1 MLSLLDMLNHYLG
14 YFNMNVK
21 LKNRVYTGIGIAGVL
36 YLGYLTFNY
45 LRLGAWTRGL
55 LFLLIF
61 LVLVYFTALN
71 VIYYFTTKTAKF
83 DISPKIEKLLG
94 GRAAG
99 AGDDPMV
106 VGKHAAHTTKVIPA
120 AGLFHEQS
128 LLPAK
133 LVVDAT
139 QQANIEQLV
148 DSLVASNYLQLNYA
162 NRSDDDVY
170 QLAQKSGQPVYALG
184 DLVQLPFYELRE
196 QSGHYVVYAGR
207 NAIDSL
213 PVGEV
218 TEVGLMPTKDAAAK
232 YQIVLASAQLTG
244 GPYKIAGRSSVV
256 AGNEPFKLVI
266 QAAYKDPN
274 QAVTPTATTPLTT
287 GNRSTPTNTTSKS
300 TITES
305 TRMSRRNR

>member
-21 LKNRVYTGIGIAGVL
+21 LKNRVYTAIGIAGVL
-36 YLGYLTFNY
+36 YLGYLAINFI
-45 LRLGAWTRGL
+45 RLGAWTRGI

-61 LVLVYFTALN
+61 LVLVYFVSLN

-94 GRAAG
+94 GRPAG
-99 AGDDPMV
+99 AADDPMMG
-106 VGKHAAHTTKVIPA
+106 GKHAAQTTKVIPA

-133 LVVDAT
+133 MLVDTT
-139 QQANIEQLV
+139 QQANLDQLV
-148 DSLVASNYLQLNYA
+148 DQLVANNYLQLNYA
-162 NRSDDDVY
+162 DRSDEQIY
-170 QLAQKSGQPVYALG
+170 EHAQKSGQPVYALG
-184 DLVQLPFYELRE
+184 DTVQLPFYELRE
-196 QSGHYVVYAGR
+196 QNGRYFVYAGR

-218 TEVGLMPTKDAAAK
+218 TEVGLMPTQDAAAK
-232 YQIVLASAQLTG
+232 YRIVLASAQLTG
-244 GPYKIAGRSSVV
+244 GPYKMAGRSGVV
-256 AGNEPFKLVI
+256 AGNDPFKLVI

-274 QAVTPTATTPLTT
+274 AAVTPTSTATL
-287 GNRSTPTNTTSKS
+287 NTRQA
-300 TITES
+300 EPAPEP

>member
-21 LKNRVYTGIGIAGVL
+21 LKNRVYTAIGIAGVI
-36 YLGYLTFNY
+36 YLGYLAINFI
-45 LRLGAWTRGL
+45 RLGAWTRGI

-61 LVLVYFTALN
+61 LVLVYFVTLN

-83 DISPKIEKLLG
+83 DISPKIEKVLG
-94 GRAAG
+94 GRPAG
-99 AGDDPMV
+99 AADDPMLG
-106 VGKHAAHTTKVIPA
+106 GKHTAQATKVMPA

-133 LVVDAT
+133 LTVDAS
-139 QQANIEQLV
+139 QQANIEQVV
-148 DSLVASNYLQLNYA
+148 DGLVASNYLQLDYA
-162 NRSDDDVY
+162 GHSDEQIY
-170 QLAQKSGQPVYALG
+170 QAAQASGQPVYAVG
-184 DLVQLPFYELRE
+184 EGVQLPFYELRE
-196 QSGHYVVYAGR
+196 AQGRYLVYAGR

-218 TEVGLMPTKDAAAK
+218 TEVGLMPTKQAAAK

-244 GPYKIAGRSSVV
+244 GPNKIAGRSGAV
-256 AGNEPFKLVI
+256 AGSAPFQLIV
-266 QAAYKDPN
+266 QVAYKDPN
-274 QAVTPTATTPLTT
+274 ATVTSTPVDSSATNMGPRATTATE
-287 GNRSTPTNTTSKS
+287 SS
-300 TITES
+300 ES

>member
-21 LKNRVYTGIGIAGVL
+21 LKNRVYTLIGVAGVL
-36 YLGYLTFNY
+36 YLGYLAIYF
-45 LRLGAWTRGL
+45 LRAGAWTRGL
-55 LFLLIF
+55 LFLLVFVI
-61 LVLVYFTALN
+61 LVYFTVLN

-94 GRAAG
+94 GRAAS
-99 AGDDPMV
+99 AADDPMIG
-106 VGKHAAHTTKVIPA
+106 GKHAAHTTTVIPA

-133 LVVDAT
+133 LTVDAT
-139 QQANIEQLV
+139 QQANLEQLA
-148 DSLVASNYLQLNYA
+148 DSLVANGYLQLNYA
-162 NRSDDDVY
+162 NRSDEQIY
-170 QLAQKSGQPVYALG
+170 EQAQKTGQPVYALG
-184 DLVQLPFYELRE
+184 DLVQLPFYELR
-196 QSGHYVVYAGR
+196 QQGDHYLVYAGR

-218 TEVGLMPTKDAAAK
+218 TEVGLMPTKEAAAR

-244 GPYKIAGRSSVV
+244 GPYKIAGRSGAVS
-256 AGNEPFKLVI
+256 GSEPFKLVI
-266 QAAYKDPN
+266 QAAYKDPTAAPN
-274 QAVTPTATTPLTT
+274 SAVNAEQVAANNLST
-287 GNRSTPTNTTSKS
+287 STPSA
-300 TITES
+300 EP